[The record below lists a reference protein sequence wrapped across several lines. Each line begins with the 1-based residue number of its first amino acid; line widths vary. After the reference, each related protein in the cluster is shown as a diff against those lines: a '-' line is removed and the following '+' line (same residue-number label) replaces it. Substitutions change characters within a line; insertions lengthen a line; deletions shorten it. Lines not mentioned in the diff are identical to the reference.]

1 MRTPNERHETAT
13 GRRELQHTGDAMSQR
28 GSAMADDISPPP
40 GLRELAYRVHGG
52 VEVTLLWD
60 ARENRVA
67 VTVSD
72 MRTGEWFV
80 LHVENDQALEA
91 FYHPYAYATLEAA
104 A

>member
-1 MRTPNERHETAT
+1 MTSAHQRASTSSPTAST
-13 GRRELQHTGDAMSQR
+13 AVSRSRCCGTRGRID
-28 GSAMADDISPPP
+28 
-40 GLRELAYRVHGG
+40 
-52 VEVTLLWD
+52 
-60 ARENRVA
+60 A

>member
-1 MRTPNERHETAT
+1 MTE
-13 GRRELQHTGDAMSQR
+13 
-28 GSAMADDISPPP
+28 DISQPPD
-40 GLRELAYRVHGG
+40 LRELAYRVHGG

-72 MRTGEWFV
+72 MRSGEWFV
-80 LHVENDQALEA
+80 LHVENDQALDA
-91 FYHPYAYATLEAA
+91 FYHPYGYATLEAA